1 MKNTLFISSLA
12 LCTLL
17 SGCVSQHAEPTP
29 KLQHAL
35 LLAPNQNA
43 VNKVINTLMNMQNI
57 TLDDDVFTINSVV
70 TLSNLNENNII
81 KSHQLNPPDQFE
93 LIIKNKQCFIRHV
106 DSKAT
111 QELKGVECVI
121 NEQP

>member
-1 MKNTLFISSLA
+1 MKYTLFIVSLA
-12 LCTLL
+12 WCALL
-17 SGCVSQHAEPTP
+17 TGCVSQRPEPTP
-29 KLQHAL
+29 KLQYAL
-35 LLAPNQNA
+35 LLTPNQSA
-43 VNKVINTLMNMQNI
+43 VNKVISTITNMQNI
-57 TLDDDVFTINSVV
+57 TLADDVFTKNSVV
-70 TLSNLNENNII
+70 TLGNLNKNNII

-93 LIIKNKQCFIRHV
+93 LMIKNKQCFIRHV

>member
-12 LCTLL
+12 LCALL

-35 LLAPNQNA
+35 LLAPNQSA

-57 TLDDDVFTINSVV
+57 TLADDVFTKNSVV
-70 TLSNLNENNII
+70 TLGNLNKNNII
-81 KSHQLNPPDQFE
+81 K
-93 LIIKNKQCFIRHV
+93 
-106 DSKAT
+106 
-111 QELKGVECVI
+111 VI
-121 NEQP
+121 NLTRPTNLN

>member
-12 LCTLL
+12 LCALL

-35 LLAPNQNA
+35 LLTPNQNE

-93 LIIKNKQCFIRHV
+93 LMIKNKQCFIRHV

>member
-12 LCTLL
+12 LCNLL

-35 LLAPNQNA
+35 LLTPNQNE

-57 TLDDDVFTINSVV
+57 TLDDDVFTINSVF

-93 LIIKNKQCFIRHV
+93 LMIKNKQCFIRHV

-121 NEQP
+121 NE

>member
-35 LLAPNQNA
+35 LLAPNQSA

-93 LIIKNKQCFIRHV
+93 LMIKNKQCFIRHV

>member
-1 MKNTLFISSLA
+1 
-12 LCTLL
+12 
-17 SGCVSQHAEPTP
+17 
-29 KLQHAL
+29 
-35 LLAPNQNA
+35 
-43 VNKVINTLMNMQNI
+43 MNMQNI

-93 LIIKNKQCFIRHV
+93 LMIKNKQCFIRHV